1 MARAGRKTVVTLLF
15 ISSFS
20 MFRNLTKL
28 INSIEKYLALLGG
41 SVTF

>member
-1 MARAGRKTVVTLLF
+1 MAIAGRKIVITSLF

-28 INSIEKYLALLGG
+28 INSREKYLALLGG
-41 SVTF
+41 SVTS